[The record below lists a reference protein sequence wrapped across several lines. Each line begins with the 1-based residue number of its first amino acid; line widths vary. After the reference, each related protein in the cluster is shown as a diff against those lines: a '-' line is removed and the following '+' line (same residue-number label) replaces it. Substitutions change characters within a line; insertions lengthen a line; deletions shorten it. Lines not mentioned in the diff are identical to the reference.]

1 MARRVNSLVIVLVF
15 SVVIFD
21 VIYCHHDKYCT
32 LDDTS
37 KAEGYCGNNFAEI
50 LAILCHKGG
59 GYNGKRSGGG
69 TYQSHLAPYLTI
81 PPIPVDMGARRK
93 FSRGGGQGANPPTH

>member
-15 SVVIFD
+15 SVVLLD

-37 KAEGYCGNNFAEI
+37 KAEGYCGNNFADI

-69 TYQSHLAPYLTI
+69 TYQSHLAPYRT
-81 PPIPVDMGARRK
+81 
-93 FSRGGGQGANPPTH
+93 